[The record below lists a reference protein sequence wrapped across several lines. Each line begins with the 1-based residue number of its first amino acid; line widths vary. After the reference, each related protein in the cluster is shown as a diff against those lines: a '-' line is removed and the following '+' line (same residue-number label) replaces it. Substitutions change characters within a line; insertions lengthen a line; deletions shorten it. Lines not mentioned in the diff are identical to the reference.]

1 MVVGTAIT
9 RRLFFAID
17 LDEPTRAAIANLVE
31 RLRERLE
38 SDSARQRGPVKWV
51 ERENLHM
58 TVRFLGATPEARV
71 QELQAALNRPLSSK
85 PFALGFDR
93 VGTFPERGAPRVVW
107 LGASV
112 GAAEAA
118 HARDELDERLK
129 AVNVPP
135 EPRPFRPHLTLG
147 RFREPGRGSD
157 RRAIREVGVDA
168 FQPMRVGHLTLYESH
183 LSTHGPRYVPVLS
196 IGLGSSS
203 V

>member
-1 MVVGTAIT
+1 MAVGTAIT

-17 LDEPTRAAIANLVE
+17 LDEPSRAAIANLME

-38 SDSARQRGPVKWV
+38 SDSARRRDPIKWV

-58 TVRFLGATPEARV
+58 TVRFLGATLEARA
-71 QELQAALNRPLSSK
+71 QEVQAAMSRPLSSK

-118 HARDELDERLK
+118 RARDELDERLK

-147 RFREPGRGSD
+147 RFRDFARGSD
-157 RRAIREVGVDA
+157 GRAIRGVGMEGFAAVRVD
-168 FQPMRVGHLTLYESH
+168 HLTLYESH
-183 LSTHGPRYVPVLS
+183 LSSRGPRYVPLLS
-196 IGLGSSS
+196 VWLGSS
-203 V
+203 